1 MRKPRRFRIFLAR
14 VWIFIGIPVCV
25 ALAIASLST
34 IFGWKN
40 AFAIIMTLISLIA
53 GPLTVAWASDWVNLE
68 QVRSRRVENRWSI
81 PSVDEDGWRPTR
93 PRAIRLD
100 ANGPN
105 DFVDLSKYVNKPPKN
120 SSGKP
125 SSFI

>member
-1 MRKPRRFRIFLAR
+1 
-14 VWIFIGIPVCV
+14 
-25 ALAIASLST
+25 
-34 IFGWKN
+34 
-40 AFAIIMTLISLIA
+40 MTLISLIA
-53 GPLTVAWASDWVNLE
+53 GPVSVAMASDWVNAE
-68 QVRSRRVENRWSI
+68 RVRSRVRPERWSI